1 MTMSNQV
8 ANAPR
13 EGVIRARLTSALA
26 DESAAG
32 VVDFCVTSNGRTAYV
47 DSPDP
52 HPVVMGRGTRC
63 TDSPSYLTSVTESAA
78 LQPHYP
84 LPHPSPSAIFKELD
98 EGGVL
103 LSTSDE
109 VYFGVNPVGARI
121 WALLPPVSQTFGELC
136 RALEQQY
143 PEAGSERI
151 RVDAQE
157 FLEALITSGLVVTAS
172 N

>member
-1 MTMSNQV
+1 MV
-8 ANAPR
+8 
-13 EGVIRARLTSALA
+13 
-26 DESAAG
+26 
-32 VVDFCVTSNGRTAYV
+32 F
-47 DSPDP
+47 
-52 HPVVMGRGTRC
+52 GRGIRC

-103 LSTSDE
+103 LSTTDE
-109 VYFGVNPVGARI
+109 VYFGVNPVGAKI

-136 RALEQQY
+136 RTLEQHY
-143 PEAGSERI
+143 PDAGSERI
-151 RVDAQE
+151 RLDAQE
-157 FLEALITSGLVVTAS
+157 FLEALIASGLVVTAS